1 MLKTL
6 SVWNFA
12 LLENVNVEFN
22 EGLNILTGETGAGK
36 SILIDALGVVL
47 GSRANIQY
55 IRTGCEELKVEATF
69 LVDSQDKVIK
79 VLSELDI
86 ELDDGTLIINRKITK
101 TGKNSIIVNGSH
113 VTLASLKKIGNALI
127 DIHGQNENLA
137 LLKED
142 SPYNLIDNSSTEI
155 SVVLN
160 DYQKLYRLWLVQKK
174 ALEDKKRSASDN
186 EQRLDMLRW
195 QENEIAEAKLS
206 IGEDEDLEIEIR

>member
-12 LLENVNVEFN
+12 LLENVNVEFK

-69 LVDSQDKVIK
+69 LVDLQDKVTK

-86 ELDDGTLIINRKITK
+86 ELDDGTLIITRKITK

-137 LLKED
+137 LLKEN
-142 SPYNLIDNSSTEI
+142 SPYKCLLQEESQDLLHQRKYLLYSMIIKNSIDSGWLKRKLLKI
-155 SVVLN
+155 KSVLPLTMSK
-160 DYQKLYRLWLVQKK
+160 DWICCAGKKTKL
-174 ALEDKKRSASDN
+174 
-186 EQRLDMLRW
+186 LR
-195 QENEIAEAKLS
+195 QS
-206 IGEDEDLEIEIR
+206 